1 MTPLSP
7 EALQAFLDV
16 ELTVL
21 ASLFRS
27 APLGALVLLAAV
39 ALAVAWLSWTETG
52 TYRAHHPH
60 ARA

>member
-1 MTPLSP
+1 MTLFSP
-7 EALQAFLDV
+7 ETLQAFVDI

-39 ALAVAWLSWTETG
+39 MVAVGWLSWTEAG

-60 ARA
+60 AKA